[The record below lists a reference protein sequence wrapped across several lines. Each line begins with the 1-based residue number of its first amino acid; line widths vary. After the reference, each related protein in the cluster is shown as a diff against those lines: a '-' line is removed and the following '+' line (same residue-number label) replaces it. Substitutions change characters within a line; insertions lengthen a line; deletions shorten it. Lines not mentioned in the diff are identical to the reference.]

1 MIIQYT
7 GDRSDSL
14 LADLSEWL
22 DKNADLHNGYTFNI
36 KFLLRIRRLVP
47 GGNTELLAVR
57 TIQRNLFLCG
67 ICDWIR
73 DKD

>member
-1 MIIQYT
+1 MVT
-7 GDRSDSL
+7 L
-14 LADLSEWL
+14 LIL
-22 DKNADLHNGYTFNI
+22 NFY
-36 KFLLRIRRLVP
+36 LRIRRLVP